1 MRTLVYSKRA
11 FKYLDKLIHK
21 YPHLKTKILDDIAE
35 IIPILQNDNEIPP
48 RFKNHKLVNTDV
60 WELHL
65 VSRGSDC
72 LLLYRKYFAEEDILE
87 IVAITDHGTMDKIIN
102 SSFLELLD

>member
-1 MRTLVYSKRA
+1 MRTLVYNKRA

-21 YPHLKTKILDDIAE
+21 YPHLRTKILDDVNE
-35 IIPILQNDNEIPP
+35 VIPLLQNDIEIPA
-48 RFKNHKLVNTDV
+48 RFKNHKLINTDI

-72 LLLYRKYFAEEDILE
+72 LLLYRKYFADEDILE
-87 IVAITDHGTMDKIIN
+87 IIAITDHGVMDKIVN
-102 SSFLELLD
+102 SSVEELL